1 MNNSIRQLLPANKA
15 VSIREFSRSPTFCFQ
30 DTPVAV
36 VSKGNSVGYL
46 LSPEL
51 FESLLLL
58 MAQTKDPVLLK
69 KELNLSE
76 VWLEKVM
83 PGTDV

>member
-1 MNNSIRQLLPANKA
+1 M
-15 VSIREFSRSPTFCFQ
+15 
-30 DTPVAV
+30 